1 MGARGVSEIPEPAIA
16 LRTPPPRRTF
26 QLSFRKQDAILGYL
40 FIAVPMIIFLVFNF
54 AGMFFDLWMSFQHW
68 AVIDTPRS
76 VGWANYRYLFNDP
89 VWKTAIE
96 NTLGY
101 VAIVVPIQTVIAFSL
116 ALIVNQNIR
125 GKTFFRTVFYFPS
138 VTSSVAI
145 SLIFI
150 FLFNKLGLVNFLLA
164 KIRVPGVDWINDSG
178 YVLHVIEGQNIWT
191 TTGTYMIV
199 FLASLQD
206 VPREVLEAAAIDGAT
221 GVQAV
226 WRIVVPLIRP
236 ALFFV
241 IATGL
246 IGTFQVFDQAF
257 VYSQGGW
264 GPNYATTTAVLY
276 IYNTAFLNT
285 FYGVAAAA
293 SFVLFAIIFVVTLG
307 VRRLLPEEGR

>member
-1 MGARGVSEIPEPAIA
+1 MGARGVTDVKEPAVA
-16 LRTPPPRRTF
+16 LRAAPPRRIF
-26 QLSFRKQDAILGYL
+26 RLSFRAQDVILGYL
-40 FIAVPMIIFLVFNF
+40 FIAIPMVIFLVFNF
-54 AGMFFDLWMSFQHW
+54 AGMLFDLWMSFQHW

-76 VGWANYRYLFNDP
+76 VGWANYNYLFNVDP
-89 VWKTAIE
+89 VWWTAIK

-101 VAIVVPIQTVIAFSL
+101 VAVVVPIQTVIAFAL
-116 ALIVNQNIR
+116 ALIVNQNIH

-150 FLFNKLGLVNFLLA
+150 YLFNKLGVVNYLLGQ
-164 KIRVPGVDWINDSG
+164 IGISGPDWVNDSG

-199 FLASLQD
+199 FLAALQD

-226 WRIVVPLIRP
+226 RRIVVPLIRP

-264 GPNYATTTAVLY
+264 GPDYATTTAVLY

-293 SFVLFAIIFVVTLG
+293 SFVLFAIIFVVTLA
-307 VRRLLPEEGR
+307 VRRLLPEEA